1 MGDHAARRR
10 EDIASRPAL
19 HPPEPAPDTDALEAA
34 RRLFAGECRFIAAA
48 HTARDLPP
56 DRLPEV
62 AFLGRSN
69 VGKSSLVNAVTGRNS
84 LARVSRTPGRT
95 RQIIFFELDGLML
108 VDLPGYG
115 FASAPKSEI
124 ARWNELMT
132 LYLKG
137 RAGLKRVLLLIDAR
151 QGVKPADEAFMTLF
165 DEAAVS
171 FQLVLTKLDKVP
183 PAELPERLAEVAAA
197 AARHTAGH
205 PQLHVTSAEH
215 GFGIAE
221 LRASLGALAGPAAS
235 G

>member
-1 MGDHAARRR
+1 MGDHAARGG
-10 EDIASRPAL
+10 EDIEAL
-19 HPPEPAPDTDALEAA
+19 YPPEPAPDAQALEAG
-34 RRLFAGECRFIAAA
+34 RRIFAGECRFIAAA
-48 HTARDLPP
+48 HNPEDLPP

-95 RQIIFFELDGLML
+95 RQIIFFELDRLML

-115 FASAPKSEI
+115 FASAPKTEI
-124 ARWNELMT
+124 ARWNGLVS

-151 QGVKPADEAFMTLF
+151 QGVKPADEEFMALF

-171 FQLVLTKLDKVP
+171 FQLVLTKLDKLP
-183 PAELPERLAEVAAA
+183 ERELPERLGEIAAA

-205 PQLHVTSAEH
+205 PQLHLTSAQK

-221 LRASLGALAGPAAS
+221 LRAALGALAAPGAA